1 MGMKIHIPYE
11 LGHAMAFIY
20 PDMSSRTHKMSYS
33 FSRTEG
39 EINREEIVFY
49 IKWLKI
55 AVVVQN
61 LHKLYQ

>member
-49 IKWLKI
+49 IK
-55 AVVVQN
+55 
-61 LHKLYQ
+61 